1 MECPMN
7 NLINSADNIQV
18 LIDKW
23 LEQEQRGTR
32 FPVDFDTAWHIAG
45 YSNKANAKRKLEKL
59 VEGSDFSSTMRKNG
73 QRGRSSHSINLT
85 CDAFKHFCLLAE
97 TEEGRQIRQYFV
109 ECEKKWKLVEQHHP
123 KIAQEIDLE
132 LRKMEKQAEI
142 LKLQNE
148 NLKITAELRHLDNNM
163 LLMHG
168 AELVLT
174 LRGKADQIVRIKQT
188 VTEVVNPKTQSSER
202 ILTAEQ
208 LKKIVKQNTGQT
220 IPSMKWFVDKI
231 REKGR
236 DDLLIP
242 VTRHQTSEYVSPE
255 GLSEAIEVVFGSSR
269 QMLIGEN
276 NE

>member
-1 MECPMN
+1 MN

-59 VEGSDFSSTMRKNG
+59 VEGSDFSSVMRKNG

-123 KIAQEIDLE
+123 KVAQEVSIE
-132 LRKMEKQAEI
+132 LRKMEMQAEI

-148 NLKITAELRHLDNNM
+148 NLRIQAELRNIDSTMITL
-163 LLMHG
+163 HG
-168 AELVLT
+168 AELTLA
-174 LRGKADQIVRIKQT
+174 LRGKSDQIVRVEQT
-188 VTEVVNPKTQSSER
+188 VTEVVNPKTQTSDR

-208 LKKIVKQNTGQT
+208 LKKIIKQNTGQT
-220 IPSMKWFVDKI
+220 IPSMKWFTDKL

-236 DDLLIP
+236 DDLLVP
-242 VTRHQTSEYVSPE
+242 VTRNATSEYVTPE
-255 GLSEAIEVVFGSSR
+255 TLAEAISAVFGDNR
-269 QMLIGEN
+269 QMLLGE
-276 NE
+276 